1 MGNRLSKHRDAE
13 TDIYSYETE
22 TNRLLEITGSNPMAF
37 SYDENGNT
45 VNMGNK
51 GFAFNQNNRMIQA
64 SADGTPA
71 AGYTYNGF
79 DQRIKKTAGDITT
92 IYHYDQS
99 GNLISESNES
109 GENIIDYIYLGN
121 TRIAAV
127 LSPTGECQGD
137 LDNDGDVDGSDLAVF
152 AVDFGRT
159 DCDTRSP
166 SEDIFGDNNDVDWS
180 DLAVFAGNFGGT
192 DCRAESVYY
201 YHNDHLG
208 TPQKMTDVNGT
219 VVWSADYR
227 PFGQADVTV
236 NTVANNFR
244 FPGQYEDEE
253 TGLHYNWHRYYDPG
267 IGKYLRA
274 DPIGI
279 QGGINLFAYVS
290 NDPVGGIDTTG
301 LKAICYYVSFNERRN
316 FDSRYRY
323 RLERHP
329 FRAVIESIASVFPGG
344 FSVETAIQHRYFE
357 TGSKDYIVIER
368 VCIDECTREF
378 VSRNKMSVI
387 PIPDTVEWA
396 ILQEWIRDV
405 WIISGMITPF
415 SNWESVF

>member
-1 MGNRLSKHRDAE
+1 MSQTLASEIRYLPFGPLTGLTYGNGNELTKTFDQAYRLTSIHTGSIQNLSYTLDAANSITSITDNLDPLHSQSFGYDSLYRLTSAGGIYGAIDYSYNPVGNRLSKHRDAE

-22 TNRLLEITGSNPMAF
+22 TNRLLEITGSNPMTF

-45 VNMGNK
+45 VSMGNK

-253 TGLHYNWHRYYDPG
+253 TGLHYNYHRYYDP
-267 IGKYLRA
+267 K
-274 DPIGI
+274 
-279 QGGINLFAYVS
+279 QGGI
-290 NDPVGGIDTTG
+290 
-301 LKAICYYVSFNERRN
+301 
-316 FDSRYRY
+316 
-323 RLERHP
+323 
-329 FRAVIESIASVFPGG
+329 
-344 FSVETAIQHRYFE
+344 
-357 TGSKDYIVIER
+357 
-368 VCIDECTREF
+368 
-378 VSRNKMSVI
+378 
-387 PIPDTVEWA
+387 
-396 ILQEWIRDV
+396 
-405 WIISGMITPF
+405 
-415 SNWESVF
+415 

>member
-1 MGNRLSKHRDAE
+1 MTKRGVFVQALSKYVDAE
-13 TDIYSYETE
+13 TDVYSYDTG

-37 SYDENGNT
+37 TYDENGNT

-64 SADGTPA
+64 SVDGAPA

-274 DPIGI
+274 DPSHSV
-279 QGGINLFAYVS
+279 QSGGMGVPYLIPFLLDKPQELNAYTYVQ
-290 NDPVGGIDTTG
+290 NDPVNMLDPTG
-301 LKAICYYVSFNERRN
+301 LVCGSGWNEYIVPDRPSGFDFTAACRWHDDCYSRCGVNKKACDKRF
-316 FDSRYRY
+316 Y
-323 RLERHP
+323 RLMLKECRSKY
-329 FRAVIESIASVFPGG
+329 VGTKMQTCESMAASYYEVVSNLAQEAFDD
-344 FSVETAIQHRYFE
+344 AQ
-357 TGSKDYIVIER
+357 SK
-368 VCIDECTREF
+368 CEC
-378 VSRNKMSVI
+378 N
-387 PIPDTVEWA
+387 P
-396 ILQEWIRDV
+396 
-405 WIISGMITPF
+405 
-415 SNWESVF
+415 